1 MDLRTYRDEET
12 KSPTGATVPTRTMLG
27 SEQYNW
33 LINKI
38 ESSHVA
44 WNVLGNSVMFARL
57 TS

>member
-44 WNVLGNSVMFARL
+44 WNVWGCPQIVD
-57 TS
+57 T